1 MNQNNNAQTKLKILI
16 VDDEAVMR
24 NSCLAFC
31 EKDGHQAITAENGQ
45 KALAWLEKNEFDLV
59 ITDLKMPGIDGI
71 ELLKTIKQNYPHTD
85 VVIMTGFATIESA
98 VEAIRLGAYDYFSKP
113 LLPGSIRKIV
123 AKIVAKK
130 KLLQG
135 VEPGELTIE
144 YESGEK
150 IIGQSRAMQEIFHL
164 IKKVAPTDST
174 VLITGESGTGKEL
187 IAKAIHYNSLRREQP
202 FLTVDCGS
210 LVETLFESELF
221 GHVKGSFT
229 GAIATKHGS
238 FELANGGTFFF
249 DEIGN
254 ISLNIQAKILRAIQE
269 KEIKRV
275 GDIKT
280 IKVDVRV
287 IAATNLDL
295 RHSVQTGKFRED
307 LFYRLS
313 VIPIHLPQLKQ
324 REEDILP
331 LAEYFLNKF
340 NQRRRRNILGL
351 NEPVKGRFLNYDWP
365 GNVRE
370 LENVIERAVI
380 FEEGPYIS
388 LSSLPAHLRRVPS
401 SPMEIRSSN
410 DTIDSLE
417 QVEITHIKNVLERTN
432 WNRSKT
438 ARLLGI
444 DRKTLYDKIKKY
456 NLKPTKRN

>member
-1 MNQNNNAQTKLKILI
+1 MAEKLQILI
-16 VDDEAVMR
+16 VDDERFVRTACAEVCR
-24 NSCLAFC
+24 R
-31 EKDGHQAITAENGQ
+31 EGHQTTQAENGRE
-45 KALAWLEKNEFDLV
+45 ALDILAHQAFDL
-59 ITDLKMPGIDGI
+59 IMTDLKMPEMDGI
-71 ELLKTIKQNYPHTD
+71 ELLQNIKQKHPDTD
-85 VVIMTGFATIESA
+85 VVMMSGFATIETA
-98 VEAIRLGAYDYFSKP
+98 VEAIQLGAYDYFSKP
-113 LLPGSIRKIV
+113 MSPDAIRKII
-123 AKIVAKK
+123 AKIMDKRQ
-130 KLLQG
+130 LLKD
-135 VEPGELTIE
+135 VKPGNLTIE

-150 IIGQSRAMQEIFHL
+150 IIGKSQAMQEVFQL

-187 IAKAIHYNSLRREQP
+187 IAKAIHYNSLRQTKP

-295 RHSVQTGKFRED
+295 RQSVQSGGFRED

-313 VIPIHLPQLKQ
+313 VIPINLPRL
-324 REEDILP
+324 RDRDEDILE
-331 LAEYFLNKF
+331 LADYFLQRF
-340 NQRRRRNILGL
+340 NERRKRSINGL
-351 NEPVKGRFLNYDWP
+351 SAVAKDLFMNYDWP

-380 FEEGPYIS
+380 FEDSNHITP
-388 LSSLPAHLRRVPS
+388 SSLPSHIRKIRKAAAKSKES
-401 SPMEIRSSN
+401 STEILP
-410 DTIDSLE
+410 LE
-417 QVEITHIKNVLERTN
+417 QVEIDYIRQTLEKLN
-432 WNRSKT
+432 WNRAKT
-438 ARLLGI
+438 ARMLGI

-456 NLKPTKRN
+456 DLKPKD

>member
-1 MNQNNNAQTKLKILI
+1 MKEQLSILI
-16 VDDEAVMR
+16 VDDELVMR
-24 NSCLAFC
+24 RACQDVCNREGHRTQLA
-31 EKDGHQAITAENGQ
+31 QNGYE
-45 KALAWLEKNEFDLV
+45 ALELLERDVFDLV
-59 ITDLKMPGIDGI
+59 ITDLKMPGLDGI
-71 ELLKTIKQNYPHTD
+71 ELLDRIKQQFPKID
-85 VVIMTGFATIESA
+85 VVIMSGFASIETA

-113 LLPGSIRKIV
+113 MLPASIRKII
-123 AKIVAKK
+123 AKIVDKK
-130 KLLQG
+130 NLLKD
-135 VEPGELTIE
+135 VIPGELTIE
-144 YESGEK
+144 YENGEK
-150 IIGQSRAMQEIFHL
+150 IIGQSAAMQEVFQL
-164 IKKVAPTDST
+164 LKRVAPTDST

-187 IAKAIHYNSLRREQP
+187 IAKAIHYNSLRLEKP
-202 FLTVDCGS
+202 FLTVDCGA

-238 FELANGGTFFF
+238 FELANDGSFFF

-275 GDIKT
+275 GDTKT
-280 IKVDVRV
+280 TKVDVRV

-295 RHSVQTGKFRED
+295 RQSVAAGEFRED

-313 VIPIHLPQLKQ
+313 VIPIHLPSLKE
-324 REEDILP
+324 RKEDILP
-331 LAEYFLNKF
+331 LAKYFLNRF
-340 NQRRRRNILGL
+340 NQRKKRDIIGL
-351 NEPVKGRFLNYDWP
+351 KQEVEQKFLAYDWP

-380 FEEGPYIS
+380 FEDSVWIS
-388 LSSLPAHLRRVPS
+388 LSSLPTH
-401 SPMEIRSSN
+401 IRQATTYNNTSEAVGVNSVL
-410 DTIDSLE
+410 SLE
-417 QVEITHIKNVLERTN
+417 EVEVAHIKRTLEITS

-456 NLKPTKRN
+456 NLSKS